1 MQDKTDLGKKVLKG
15 VSRSFYLSIRLLP
28 RLMREPISL
37 GYLLAR
43 ASDTIAD
50 TEQVPASLREACL
63 VKFTLA
69 LKDKKERAEL
79 LKMISDSFI
88 SYQTNEKE
96 QRLLKRLG
104 DVFLWYDMTS
114 TWAWDAIAVVLE
126 HICKGQLHDIQHF
139 GVEKKHKMDSAQA
152 LTLYCYQVAGCVGEF
167 WTEVGYE
174 SYHRFSTIEKDAL
187 NELGRRYGMGLQL
200 VNILRDIPE
209 DYANERCYLPVL
221 DHTDKEEIMRNSR
234 EWREKAR
241 EYVTSGFEYSASLK
255 QKRARIATVLPA
267 MLAEKTLDL
276 LDHADWELLE
286 KGVKIDRKT
295 VRSCL
300 WKALRF

>member
-1 MQDKTDLGKKVLKG
+1 VQDKTELGKKVLKG

-50 TEQVPASLREACL
+50 TAQVPADLREACL
-63 VKFTLA
+63 MKFVPA
-69 LKDKKERAEL
+69 LKDKKEREEL
-79 LKMISDSFI
+79 LRLISSSFVN
-88 SYQTNEKE
+88 YQTNAKEK
-96 QRLLKRLG
+96 RLLEKLG
-104 DVFLWYDMTS
+104 DVYQWYDMTRS
-114 TWAWDAIAVVLE
+114 WAWDAIAVVLE

-139 GVEKKHKMDSAQA
+139 GVKKHHKMESAQA
-152 LTLYCYQVAGCVGEF
+152 LELYCYQVAGCVGEF
-167 WTEVGYE
+167 WTEVGFQ
-174 SYHRFSTIEKDAL
+174 SCSRFSKVGKEEL
-187 NELGRRYGMGLQL
+187 NDLGRRYGMGLQL

-209 DYANERCYLPVL
+209 DFENERCYLPVL
-221 DHTDKEEIMRNSR
+221 DHTDKEEIMRNSK
-234 EWREKAR
+234 EWRKKAR
-241 EYVTSGFEYSASLK
+241 EYVASGFEYSASLK

-276 LDHADWELLE
+276 LDDADWESLE
-286 KGVKIDRKT
+286 YGVKIDRKT

-300 WKALRF
+300 WKALKF